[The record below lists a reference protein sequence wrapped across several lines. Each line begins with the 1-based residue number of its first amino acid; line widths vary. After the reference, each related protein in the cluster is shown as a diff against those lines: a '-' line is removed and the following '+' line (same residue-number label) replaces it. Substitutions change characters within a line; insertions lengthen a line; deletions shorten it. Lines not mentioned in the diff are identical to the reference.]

1 MRAVILGSGGA
12 FPTSG
17 RMLPSTVLL
26 REGEMFMFDCGEGTQ
41 LQLSKSRLG
50 WARLSAVVITHLHGD
65 HVIGLSGLLMTMSMG
80 SRQTPLL
87 IYGPPGIKD
96 FVRLS
101 RKYLK
106 FGVAYPLEVEET
118 EGGVILNEEEYSLD
132 AIPLR
137 HRVFT
142 LGCRLVERPRPGRF
156 DLEKARELEVPPGP
170 LYKALQS
177 GREVRLDSGRVVKPE
192 EVLGPPRPGRKFVY
206 LVDTRPFAEEIE
218 FARGA
223 DLLIHDGM
231 FDDEMAQE
239 GKERGHSTAR
249 EAAQVAREAG
259 VKKLVLVHVS
269 PRYQTVKTIVSEARS
284 VFPDTRVARDLD
296 VYEIPYREDEFLK
309 CTNGR

>member
-12 FPTSG
+12 FPTAR

-50 WARLSAVVITHLHGD
+50 WARLKAIVITHLHGD

-80 SRQTPLL
+80 SRQDPLL

-101 RKYLK
+101 QKYLK
-106 FGVAYPLEVEET
+106 FGVAYSLEVIES
-118 EGGVILNEEEYSLD
+118 EGGTLIEEEEYLLE
-132 AIPLR
+132 ALPLK

-142 LGCRLVERPRPGRF
+142 LGCRLLEKPRPGRY
-156 DLEKARELEVPPGP
+156 DLEKARELNIPPGP

-177 GREVRLDSGRVVKPE
+177 GEEIKLDAGRLVKPE

-206 LVDTRPFAEEIE
+206 LVDTRPFPEEVE

-231 FDDEMAQE
+231 FDDELARE
-239 GKERGHSTAR
+239 GKDRGHSTAR
-249 EAAQVAREAG
+249 EAARIAKKAG
-259 VKKLVLVHVS
+259 VKKLVLVHIS
-269 PRYQTVKTIVSEARS
+269 PRYQTIKAMLAEARS
-284 VFPDTRVARDLD
+284 VFPDTRIARDLD
-296 VYEIPYREDEFLK
+296 VYEIPYEE
-309 CTNGR
+309 